1 MWIRIYPSKSKPWY
15 CASDWTAQ
23 GTRCAMGMGRRVTIT
38 DRKVNAGNLCPNI
51 LPQETDSESG
61 WRLVIEKDAVE
72 RDFCSYP
79 RPIANSAFTHQMLG
93 AVINTMWQ
101 EKLVERKKTFNF
113 YQDNVS
119 LLFSFLRQD
128 SPAGCNCRWELLA
141 RGKHSLQSGD
151 FTWVP
156 STLWNRQCW
165 GVQGCRLKKVQEHLQ
180 PLYAHS
186 SLLGTSLLS

>member
-1 MWIRIYPSKSKPWY
+1 MCHGYGEEGDYHRQEGERRKPLPQHLAAGNRLRIRMAACNWERCCWKRFLLIPKTY
-15 CASDWTAQ
+15 CQFSVHTSDAGSCYQ
-23 GTRCAMGMGRRVTIT
+23 HHVA
-38 DRKVNAGNLCPNI
+38 RKV
-51 LPQETDSESG
+51 G
-61 WRLVIEKDAVE
+61 WK
-72 RDFCSYP
+72 
-79 RPIANSAFTHQMLG
+79 
-93 AVINTMWQ
+93 
-101 EKLVERKKTFNF
+101 KKKTFNF

-156 STLWNRQCW
+156 LTFWNRQCW